1 MIDQT
6 VSHYR
11 VLQSLGAGGMGI
23 VYKAED
29 LRLSRTVAL
38 KFLAPERTHDKQMHD
53 RFLREA
59 RTASALNHPNICTI
73 YEIDEHDGRQFIAME
88 LLQGQPLD
96 RVIDGRPVEVGRLL
110 ELAIQI
116 ADGLDAAHSLGIL
129 HRDIKP
135 ANIFVTSRGQAK
147 ILDFG
152 LAKNTNP
159 SGSNSATISAVTR
172 LEHELLSTRKGVAL
186 GTIAYMSPEQAR
198 GEELDV
204 RSDLFSFGVVIYEM
218 ATGQRTFQGSTSAIV
233 FDAILNRDPR
243 APMEW
248 NADVPPEL
256 ERFIAKLLEKD
267 RRFRYQ
273 TASDIRTDLQRLKR
287 DRDSGA
293 VKAWSNPS
301 QPAVAPGASGASW
314 PSATA
319 AISSS
324 PSAPAAVSAA
334 VSAAAPQSAAVPAAV
349 PTASRASWSTAALAA
364 GVILTIVS
372 TALFIRAGGLTL
384 TRNAAAAETEA
395 APSAVAASTPAPAV
409 GAPALVSA
417 VPAAPAPAVAAPAAP
432 APTAVQTSRLVSQ
445 PPASAAAGGA
455 VSDVKRAGSAS
466 AAASASASAATAK
479 AAPDLEAAAAA
490 ARPAPVVD
498 PLAEQMRVA
507 RAKVDAKLYDQA
519 LADLKHAI
527 AQTPTSTSAPAAQL
541 LLANV
546 YERQGRVADAL
557 AAYVELRSKYTPSAE
572 AAEGTVSMADLTQR
586 SKQDDKEAA
595 ARALYTDVVT
605 TYPASAWAPR
615 ALSKR
620 AVLEERMKVRV
631 ADPELGPSTPAAL
644 VSYRTL
650 ARDYSSAQ
658 GVEQA
663 LDKLAEGYEDA
674 RRYDLAARAL
684 EDLAAQFPQ
693 NTRDAAWRAAEL
705 YAKRV
710 KDAEKARTNYA
721 RVPQQSKNYR
731 DAQKKLSR

>member
-11 VLQSLGAGGMGI
+11 VLQSLGAGGMGV

-29 LRLSRTVAL
+29 LRLSRIVAL
-38 KFLAPERTHDKQMHD
+38 KFLAPERTHDQQMLD

-73 YEIDEHDGRQFIAME
+73 YEIDEHEGTQFIAME

-96 RVIDGRPVEVGRLL
+96 VVIDGRPLEVGRLFD
-110 ELAIQI
+110 LAIQI

-152 LAKNTNP
+152 LAKY
-159 SGSNSATISAVTR
+159 ATPAASDSVTTSAVTR
-172 LEHELLSTRKGVAL
+172 LERDLLTTKKGVAL

-198 GEELDV
+198 GEELDA
-204 RSDLFSFGVVIYEM
+204 RSDLFSFGVVLYEM

-233 FDAILNRDPR
+233 FDAILNREPR

-256 ERFIAKLLEKD
+256 ERVIAKLLEKD

-273 TASDIRTDLQRLKR
+273 TASDLRTDLQRLRR

-301 QPAVAPGASGASW
+301 LPAVAPGASGATW
-314 PSATA
+314 PSAAAASAATA
-319 AISSS
+319 AAATASSS
-324 PSAPAAVSAA
+324 PSSSTPGTATAAAAALPSAA
-334 VSAAAPQSAAVPAAV
+334 VRSVRS
-349 PTASRASWSTAALAA
+349 ASRAPWSIAVLAA
-364 GVILTIVS
+364 GVILTMVGGI
-372 TALFIRAGGLTL
+372 LFVRAGGM
-384 TRNAAAAETEA
+384 TRNASAAEP
-395 APSAVAASTPAPAV
+395 APLTVVTPTPAPAS
-409 GAPALVSA
+409 APAST
-417 VPAAPAPAVAAPAAP
+417 VAAPASVP
-432 APTAVQTSRLVSQ
+432 AAVSVRTPSV
-445 PPASAAAGGA
+445 PPSPSPSPAAAA
-455 VSDVKRAGSAS
+455 VAVATSDLKRAAV
-466 AAASASASAATAK
+466 ASAATAK
-479 AAPDLEAAAAA
+479 GLPNIEPAAGA
-490 ARPAPVVD
+490 ARPARAAVD
-498 PLAEQMRVA
+498 PVAEQIRVA
-507 RAKVDAKLYDQA
+507 RAKLDAKLYDQA
-519 LADLKHAI
+519 LADLKNAT
-527 AQTPTSTSAPAAQL
+527 AQSPASASAPAAQL
-541 LLANV
+541 LMANV

-586 SKQDDKEAA
+586 SRQDDKESA
-595 ARALYTDVVT
+595 ARALYSDVLT
-605 TYPASAWAPR
+605 TYPKSPWAPR

-620 AVLEERMKVRV
+620 AALEERMKLRV
-631 ADPELGPSTPAAL
+631 PDPELGSAPAAL

-650 ARDYSSAQ
+650 VRDYPSAE

-663 LDKLAEGYEDA
+663 LDKLSGGYEDA
-674 RRYDLAARAL
+674 HRYELAARAL
-684 EDLAAQFPQ
+684 EDLATQFPQ

-710 KDAEKARTNYA
+710 KDAEKARAQYA
-721 RVPQQSKNYR
+721 RVPAQSPHYR
-731 DAQKKLSR
+731 DAQKKLSQ

>member
-1 MIDQT
+1 
-6 VSHYR
+6 
-11 VLQSLGAGGMGI
+11 
-23 VYKAED
+23 
-29 LRLSRTVAL
+29 
-38 KFLAPERTHDKQMHD
+38 
-53 RFLREA
+53 
-59 RTASALNHPNICTI
+59 
-73 YEIDEHDGRQFIAME
+73 
-88 LLQGQPLD
+88 
-96 RVIDGRPVEVGRLL
+96 
-110 ELAIQI
+110 
-116 ADGLDAAHSLGIL
+116 
-129 HRDIKP
+129 
-135 ANIFVTSRGQAK
+135 
-147 ILDFG
+147 
-152 LAKNTNP
+152 
-159 SGSNSATISAVTR
+159 
-172 LEHELLSTRKGVAL
+172 
-186 GTIAYMSPEQAR
+186 
-198 GEELDV
+198 
-204 RSDLFSFGVVIYEM
+204 
-218 ATGQRTFQGSTSAIV
+218 
-233 FDAILNRDPR
+233 
-243 APMEW
+243 
-248 NADVPPEL
+248 
-256 ERFIAKLLEKD
+256 
-267 RRFRYQ
+267 
-273 TASDIRTDLQRLKR
+273 
-287 DRDSGA
+287 
-293 VKAWSNPS
+293 
-301 QPAVAPGASGASW
+301 
-314 PSATA
+314 
-319 AISSS
+319 
-324 PSAPAAVSAA
+324 
-334 VSAAAPQSAAVPAAV
+334 
-349 PTASRASWSTAALAA
+349 
-364 GVILTIVS
+364 
-372 TALFIRAGGLTL
+372 
-384 TRNAAAAETEA
+384 
-395 APSAVAASTPAPAV
+395 
-409 GAPALVSA
+409 
-417 VPAAPAPAVAAPAAP
+417 
-432 APTAVQTSRLVSQ
+432 
-445 PPASAAAGGA
+445 
-455 VSDVKRAGSAS
+455 VKRAGSAS

-710 KDAEKARTNYA
+710 KDAERARTNYA

-731 DAQKKLSR
+731 DAQKKLSQ